1 MVLNFC
7 SVVVEILLLM
17 LSLLFLKL
25 CIDFSTDFF
34 SHTILDVLI
43 IQICP
48 LSVFSLKWGLNNKFI
63 FKEILFLYIKIYMS
77 KKT

>member
-25 CIDFSTDFF
+25 WIDFSIDFC
-34 SHTILDVLI
+34 HTILDILLYKYVFKVF
-43 IQICP
+43 P
-48 LSVFSLKWGLNNKFI
+48 LNGV
-63 FKEILFLYIKIYMS
+63 
-77 KKT
+77 

>member
-25 CIDFSTDFF
+25 CIDFSTDFC
-34 SHTILDVLI
+34 HTILDILI
-43 IQICP
+43 IQIC
-48 LSVFSLKWGLNNKFI
+48 L
-63 FKEILFLYIKIYMS
+63 
-77 KKT
+77 